1 MTGTTSAHGAE
12 PSAHGAEPPAH
23 GAGLPL
29 LAAHDLVKSFGRRLA
44 VDRVS
49 IDLHRGETFALVGPN
64 GAGKTTTLRMLAGL
78 IAPTTGRI
86 ELEGQPVSPKSAR
99 RLRSLVGLLT
109 ESPGL
114 WDRLSVRQNLM
125 TYARLYGLAQPGRAV
140 DAALE
145 RFGLSD
151 RAGDDAAQLSKGLR
165 QRVALART
173 LLHDPVIVLLDE
185 PTSGLDPESAR
196 GVRELVRQL
205 QTEDRAV
212 VVCTHNLDEVERL
225 ATRVGVLRTR
235 LLAIDTPQA
244 LRARLFGARVR
255 IVIEGDAAP
264 FAALLTSGGIADVRT
279 KGSVLSVSPGSVVSP
294 GRAVATPDL
303 VRMLVEAGARVE
315 SVVPDTPS
323 LEDVYLR
330 VLDGGGA
337 S

>member
-1 MTGTTSAHGAE
+1 MTGST
-12 PSAHGAEPPAH
+12 
-23 GAGLPL
+23 PL
-29 LAAHDLVKSFGRRLA
+29 LAARDVVKTFGRRVA
-44 VDRVS
+44 VDGVS
-49 IDLHRGETFALVGPN
+49 IDLRRGETFGLVGPN

-86 ELEGQPVSPKSAR
+86 ELEGQPVSPRSAR
-99 RLRSLVGLLT
+99 RLRGLVGLLT

-125 TYARLYGLAQPGRAV
+125 TYARLHGLAQPGRAV
-140 DAALE
+140 DAALD
-145 RFGLSD
+145 RFGLLD
-151 RAGDDAAQLSKGLR
+151 RAGDDTAQLSKGLR

-173 LLHDPVIVLLDE
+173 LLHDPIIVLLDE

-196 GVRELVRQL
+196 GVRDLVRQL

-235 LLAIDTPQA
+235 LLATDTPQA
-244 LRARLFGARVR
+244 LRARLFGTRMR
-255 IVIEGDAAP
+255 IVLDGDAAP
-264 FAALLTSGGIADVRT
+264 FAAMLRSGGIADVRAE
-279 KGSVLSVSPGSVVSP
+279 GNVLSVSPGDAVSE
-294 GRAVATPDL
+294 GSATSTPDV

-315 SVVPDTPS
+315 AVVPDTPS

-330 VLDGGGA
+330 VLDGGGT
-337 S
+337 SS

>member
-1 MTGTTSAHGAE
+1 MTQTA
-12 PSAHGAEPPAH
+12 PI
-23 GAGLPL
+23 
-29 LAAHDLVKSFGRRLA
+29 LAARDLVKFFGRRLA

-78 IAPTTGRI
+78 IAATTGHL
-86 ELEGQPVSPKSAR
+86 ELEGRTVSAKSAM
-99 RLRSLVGLLT
+99 RLRRMVGLLT

-125 TYARLYGLAQPGRAV
+125 TYARLYGLADPGRAV

-145 RFGLSD
+145 RFGLRD
-151 RAGDDAAQLSKGLR
+151 RARDDAAQLSKGLR

-196 GVRELVRQL
+196 GVRDLVRQL
-205 QTEDRAV
+205 QTEARAV
-212 VVCTHNLDEVERL
+212 LVCTHNLDEVERL

-244 LRARLFGARVR
+244 LRARLFGTRVR
-255 IVIEGDAAP
+255 VVLDGDAAP
-264 FAALLTSGGIADVRT
+264 FAAILRSGGITDVRAD
-279 KGSVLSVSPGSVVSP
+279 GSSLSVVPNG
-294 GRAVATPDL
+294 ATATPDL

-330 VLDGGGA
+330 VLDGGGG

>member
-1 MTGTTSAHGAE
+1 MTGTTPAHSAG
-12 PSAHGAEPPAH
+12 PPAH

-29 LAAHDLVKSFGRRLA
+29 LAARDVVKTFGRRMA
-44 VDRVS
+44 VDHVS
-49 IDLHRGETFALVGPN
+49 IDLRRGETFGLVGPN

-78 IAPTTGRI
+78 IAPTSGRI
-86 ELEGQPVSPKSAR
+86 ELEGQPVSPRSAQ
-99 RLRSLVGLLT
+99 RLRRLVGLLT

-125 TYARLYGLAQPGRAV
+125 TYARLYGLTQPGRAV

-145 RFGLSD
+145 RFGLRD

-196 GVRELVRQL
+196 GVRDLVRQL

-244 LRARLFGARVR
+244 LRTRLFGTRVR
-255 IVIEGDAAP
+255 VVLDGEAAP
-264 FAALLTSGGIADVRT
+264 FAAMLRAGGVADVRAE
-279 KGSVLSVSPGSVVSP
+279 GCALSVAPGSAVSP
-294 GRAVATPDL
+294 SGATATPDL

-315 SVVPDTPS
+315 SVAPDTPS

-330 VLDGGGA
+330 VLDGGGV

>member
-1 MTGTTSAHGAE
+1 V
-12 PSAHGAEPPAH
+12 
-23 GAGLPL
+23 
-29 LAAHDLVKSFGRRLA
+29 AAHDLVKTFGRRLA

-49 IDLHRGETFALVGPN
+49 IDLRRGETFALVGPN

-78 IAPTTGRI
+78 IAPTTGHI
-86 ELEGQPVSPKSAR
+86 ELEGRAVSSKSAPRFR
-99 RLRSLVGLLT
+99 RLVGLLT

-114 WDRLSVRQNLM
+114 WDRLSVRQNLL
-125 TYARLYGLAQPGRAV
+125 TYARLYGLSEPEQAT

-145 RFGLSD
+145 RFGLRD

-196 GVRELVRQL
+196 NVRELVRQL

-212 VVCTHNLDEVERL
+212 LICTHNLDEVERL

-235 LLAIDTPQA
+235 ILAVDTPEA
-244 LRARLFGARVR
+244 LRARLFGSRLRVMLD
-255 IVIEGDAAP
+255 GDAGP
-264 FAALLTSGGIADVRT
+264 FAAMLRSGGLADVRT
-279 KGSVLSVSPGSVVSP
+279 EGSTLSISPGATP
-294 GRAVATPDL
+294 TPDL

-315 SVVPDTPS
+315 SVVPETPS

-330 VLDGGGA
+330 VLGGSGA
-337 S
+337 P

>member
-1 MTGTTSAHGAE
+1 VTQTA
-12 PSAHGAEPPAH
+12 PI
-23 GAGLPL
+23 
-29 LAAHDLVKSFGRRLA
+29 LAARDLVKFFGRRLA

-78 IAPTTGRI
+78 IAATTGHL
-86 ELEGQPVSPKSAR
+86 ELEGRPVSARSAT
-99 RLRSLVGLLT
+99 RLRRMVGLLT

-114 WDRLSVRQNLM
+114 WDRLSVQQNLM
-125 TYARLYGLAQPGRAV
+125 TYARLYGLAQPARAV

-145 RFGLSD
+145 RFGLRD

-244 LRARLFGARVR
+244 LRARLFGTRVR
-255 IVIEGDAAP
+255 VVLDGDAAP
-264 FAALLTSGGIADVRT
+264 FAAMLRSGGITDVRAD
-279 KGSVLSVSPGSVVSP
+279 GSSLSVVPNG
-294 GRAVATPDL
+294 ATATPDL

-330 VLDGGGA
+330 VLDGGGG

>member
-1 MTGTTSAHGAE
+1 MTGTA
-12 PSAHGAEPPAH
+12 
-23 GAGLPL
+23 PL
-29 LAAHDLVKSFGRRLA
+29 LAARDVVKTFGRRVA

-49 IDLHRGETFALVGPN
+49 IDLRRGETFGLVGPN

-78 IAPTTGRI
+78 IAPSTGRI
-86 ELEGQPVSPKSAR
+86 ELEGQPVTSRSAQ
-99 RLRSLVGLLT
+99 RLRRLVGLLT

-140 DAALE
+140 DGALE
-145 RFGLSD
+145 RFDLRD

-173 LLHDPVIVLLDE
+173 LLHDPAIVLLDE

-196 GVRELVRQL
+196 GVRDLVRQL

-225 ATRVGVLRTR
+225 ATRVGVLRSR

-244 LRARLFGARVR
+244 LRARLFGTRVR
-255 IVIEGDAAP
+255 VVLDGEAAP
-264 FAALLTSGGIADVRT
+264 FAAVLRSNGIADVRAD
-279 KGSVLSVSPGSVVSP
+279 GCALSVAPGSAGSP
-294 GRAVATPDL
+294 SGGTATPDL

-330 VLDGGGA
+330 VLDGGGGP
-337 S
+337 

>member
-1 MTGTTSAHGAE
+1 VTGTT
-12 PSAHGAEPPAH
+12 
-23 GAGLPL
+23 PL
-29 LAAHDLVKSFGRRLA
+29 LAARDVVKTFGRRVA
-44 VDRVS
+44 VDHVS
-49 IDLHRGETFALVGPN
+49 IELRRGETFGLVGPN

-86 ELEGQPVSPKSAR
+86 ELEGQPVTPRSAQ
-99 RLRSLVGLLT
+99 RLRRLVGLLT

-140 DAALE
+140 DGALE
-145 RFGLSD
+145 RFGLRD
-151 RAGDDAAQLSKGLR
+151 RADDDAAQLSKGLR

-173 LLHDPVIVLLDE
+173 LLHDPAIVLLDE

-196 GVRELVRQL
+196 GVRDLVRQL

-235 LLAIDTPQA
+235 LLATDTPQA
-244 LRARLFGARVR
+244 LRARLFGMRVR
-255 IVIEGDAAP
+255 VVLDGEAAP
-264 FAALLTSGGIADVRT
+264 FAAMLRSGGIADVRAD
-279 KGSVLSVSPGSVVSP
+279 GSSLSVAPGSALSQ
-294 GRAVATPDL
+294 GGATTTPDL
-303 VRMLVEAGARVE
+303 VRMLVDAGARVE

-330 VLDGGGA
+330 VLDGGGGP
-337 S
+337 

>member
-1 MTGTTSAHGAE
+1 VTGTT
-12 PSAHGAEPPAH
+12 
-23 GAGLPL
+23 PL
-29 LAAHDLVKSFGRRLA
+29 LAARDVVKTFGRRVA
-44 VDRVS
+44 VDHVS
-49 IDLHRGETFALVGPN
+49 IELRRGETFGLVGPN

-86 ELEGQPVSPKSAR
+86 ELEGQPVTPRSAQ
-99 RLRSLVGLLT
+99 RLRRLVGLLT

-140 DAALE
+140 EGALE
-145 RFGLSD
+145 RFRLRD
-151 RAGDDAAQLSKGLR
+151 RADDDAAQLSKGLR

-173 LLHDPVIVLLDE
+173 LLHDPAIVLLDE

-196 GVRELVRQL
+196 GVRDLVRQL

-244 LRARLFGARVR
+244 LRARLFGMRVR
-255 IVIEGDAAP
+255 VVLDGEAAP
-264 FAALLTSGGIADVRT
+264 FAAMLRSGGIADVRAD
-279 KGSVLSVSPGSVVSP
+279 GSSLSVAPGSALSQ
-294 GRAVATPDL
+294 GGATTTPDL

-315 SVVPDTPS
+315 SVGPDTPS

-330 VLDGGGA
+330 VLDGGGGP
-337 S
+337 

>member
-1 MTGTTSAHGAE
+1 VTGTT
-12 PSAHGAEPPAH
+12 
-23 GAGLPL
+23 PL
-29 LAAHDLVKSFGRRLA
+29 LAARDVVKTFGRRVA
-44 VDRVS
+44 VDHVS
-49 IDLHRGETFALVGPN
+49 IELRRGETFGLVGPN

-86 ELEGQPVSPKSAR
+86 ELEGQPVTPRSAQ
-99 RLRSLVGLLT
+99 RLRRLVGLLT

-140 DAALE
+140 EGALE
-145 RFGLSD
+145 RFRLRD
-151 RAGDDAAQLSKGLR
+151 RADDDAAQLSKGLR

-173 LLHDPVIVLLDE
+173 LLHDPAIVLLDE

-196 GVRELVRQL
+196 GVRDLVRQL

-244 LRARLFGARVR
+244 LRARLFGMRVR
-255 IVIEGDAAP
+255 VVLDGEAAP
-264 FAALLTSGGIADVRT
+264 FAAMLRSGGIADVRAD
-279 KGSVLSVSPGSVVSP
+279 GSSLSVAPGSALSQ
-294 GRAVATPDL
+294 GGATTTPDL
-303 VRMLVEAGARVE
+303 VRMLVDAGARVE

-330 VLDGGGA
+330 VLDGGGGP
-337 S
+337 